1 MNPFQLFLCAGA
13 AVSALAFAGSAA
25 AQATVK
31 FPERVCDI
39 RDHGAKGTRI
49 WYDTD
54 AFQKAID
61 TCASAGGGTVRVPV
75 GRWLIGPIFM
85 KSNVRLHLDKAASVA
100 FATDEALYRPTKEQE
115 RFVGT
120 TGWLSLINFE
130 EVNNV
135 AITGEGEFDGQGAVW
150 WERWRADT
158 RKAGRRGSTNRPRM
172 VYVDKSRNVMFSGV
186 TFLNSPSF
194 HLVLNESENLTI
206 DKVSIRAPDHAPN
219 TDAIDPQD
227 SRHVLISN
235 NTISVGDDV
244 VAIKSHVVDPAH
256 PNASSAD
263 IVIRGNTFLAGRGIS
278 IGSETIGGV
287 KRVLV
292 ENNTVDG
299 AMYGVRIKTPRNRG
313 GEVSEIVFRN
323 NRFTD
328 VVTPFVFSS
337 YYTALQYD
345 EAENQRI
352 IREGGFT
359 LNDQI
364 YPGPGEPP
372 QPYVPNKTPYMHGVV
387 VDGFTATGAE
397 RVGLIIGLPEKAIEG
412 LTFRNVNIE
421 AKTGLRIRHADV
433 TFERTTLKV
442 EQGPQLLPEVKAT
455 IRGTPGR

>member
-1 MNPFQLFLCAGA
+1 MTVSKLSLCMGA
-13 AVSALAFAGSAA
+13 ALCILAA
-25 AQATVK
+25 AGTASAQAVVN
-31 FPERVCDI
+31 FPDRVCDV

-49 WYDTD
+49 WYDTE

-61 TCASAGGGTVRVPV
+61 TCAAAGGGTVRVPV
-75 GRWLIGPIFM
+75 GRWLVGPLFL
-85 KSNVRLHLDKAASVA
+85 KSNIRLHLDKAASVA
-100 FATDEALYRPTKEQE
+100 FATDEALYRPAKDQE

-120 TGWLSLINFE
+120 SGWLSLINID
-130 EVNNV
+130 EVENV
-135 AITGEGEFDGQGAVW
+135 AITGEGEIDGQGAVW

-172 VYVDKSRNVMFSGV
+172 VYVDNSRNVLFSGV

-194 HLVLNESENLTI
+194 HLVLNESERLTV
-206 DKVSIRAPDHAPN
+206 DKVTIRAPDHAPN

-244 VAIKSHVVDPAH
+244 VAIKSHVVDPKH
-256 PNASSAD
+256 PNASASD
-263 IVIRGNTFLAGRGIS
+263 IVIRDNTFLAGRGIS

-287 KRVLV
+287 KRVRV
-292 ENNTVDG
+292 ENNLVDG
-299 AMYGVRIKTPRNRG
+299 AMYGIRIKTPRNRG
-313 GEVSEIVFRN
+313 GEVSDIVFRN
-323 NRFTD
+323 NRFKD

-345 EAENQRI
+345 EAENQKI
-352 IREGGFT
+352 LAQGGFT

-372 QPYVPNKTPYMHGVV
+372 QPYVAHKTPYMHDVL
-387 VDGFTATGAE
+387 VDGFSATGAE
-397 RVGLIIGLPEKAIEG
+397 RVGLIIGLPEKGIEG
-412 LTFRNVNIE
+412 LIFRNVSIE

-442 EQGPQLLPEVKAT
+442 EQGSQLMTEVKAT
-455 IRGTPGR
+455 VHGAPRR